1 MLKPE
6 KTTLPGGIRLLV
18 TPLPNTM
25 AVSMTFMIGV
35 GSRYESDPEGG
46 ASHFIEHVVFKGTG
60 KWPTARDIAS
70 AIEGVGGIIN
80 GSTSQ
85 EITSYW
91 VKLPRDHWKTGF
103 ELLSDLLLNPL
114 FREEDVEKERSVI
127 LEELRGMK
135 DSPEEWVFVMATG
148 LLWPNHPLGR
158 EIIGTRESLQSLSRG
173 KLLEFKATH
182 YVPSKT
188 VISLAGAVT
197 FEEALEAAHRCL
209 SSWTGDSSSTFAP
222 APPPSDSP
230 AQAYESRRVEQ
241 TYLVLTWYGLPLTS
255 PDRYALSVMN
265 AILGEGM
272 SSRLFTE
279 IREKRGLAYSV
290 SSYIE
295 FFTDS
300 GAAGITAGVSPN
312 RLDEALQAIVEQLSL
327 LKTHE
332 VDEEELGRA
341 KEFVKGRLL
350 LQLEDSLSLAFW
362 YGRQELL
369 LGRTLTPSEVIRAI
383 DEVTSRDI
391 KRVAGELMKASRMK
405 LAVIGPYRREKHW
418 IKVVEN
424 LGA

>member
-18 TPLPNTM
+18 TPLSNTM
-25 AVSMTFMIGV
+25 AVSMAFMVGV

-46 ASHFIEHVVFKGTG
+46 ASHFIEHVVFKGTSR
-60 KWPTARDIAS
+60 WPTAKDIAS
-70 AIEGVGGIIN
+70 AIEGVGGVIN

-114 FREEDVEKERSVI
+114 FREEDVEKERLVI

-135 DSPEEWVFVMATG
+135 DSPEEWVFVMATS

-158 EIIGTRESLQSLSRG
+158 EIIGTKESLQGLSRE

-182 YVPSKT
+182 YVPSKA
-188 VISLAGAVT
+188 VISLAGAIT
-197 FEEALEAAHRCL
+197 FEEALEAALHGL
-209 SSWTGDSSSTFAP
+209 SSWTGDSPSTFAP

-265 AILGEGM
+265 ALLGEGM

-279 IREKRGLAYSV
+279 IREKRGLAYSI

-300 GAAGITAGVSPN
+300 GSIGIIAGVSPN
-312 RLDEALQAIVEQLSL
+312 RFEEALKAIVEQLLL
-327 LKTHE
+327 LKAHE

-383 DEVTSRDI
+383 DAVTSQDI
-391 KRVAGELMKASRMK
+391 KRVAGDLMKASRMK

>member
-6 KTTLPGGIRLLV
+6 KITLPNGIRLLV

-25 AVSMTFMIGV
+25 AVSIVFMVGV

-46 ASHFIEHVVFKGTG
+46 ASHFIEHVVFKGTS
-60 KWPTARDIAS
+60 KWPTAKDIAS
-70 AIEGVGGIIN
+70 VVEGVGGIIN

-91 VKLPRDHWKTGF
+91 VKLPRDHWRTGF

-114 FREEDVEKERSVI
+114 LREEDVEKERSVI

-135 DSPEEWVFVMATG
+135 DSPEDWVFVMAAS

-158 EIIGTRESLQSLSRG
+158 EIIGTRESLQSLSRE
-173 KLLEFKATH
+173 KLLEFRSTH
-182 YVPSKT
+182 YVPSKA
-188 VISLAGAVT
+188 VISLAGAVS
-197 FEEALEAAHRCL
+197 FEEAVETAHHCL
-209 SSWTGDSSSTFAP
+209 SNWAGDSSPSFMP
-222 APPPSDSP
+222 APPPSDNP

-241 TYLVLTWYGLPLTS
+241 THLVLTWYGLPLTS

-265 AILGEGM
+265 ALLGEGM

-279 IREKRGLAYSV
+279 IREKRGLAYNI

-300 GAAGITAGVSPN
+300 GAVGIAAGVSPN
-312 RLDEALQAIVEQLSL
+312 RLDETLQAIIEQLSL
-327 LKTHE
+327 LKTQE
-332 VDEEELGRA
+332 VDGDELGKA

-369 LGRTLTPSEVIRAI
+369 LGQTLTPSEVIQAI
-383 DEVTSRDI
+383 DRVTPRDI
-391 KRVAGELMKASRMK
+391 KRVAEELMKASRMK

-424 LGA
+424 LDA